1 MSFVFFFF
9 FQAEDGIRDVAVT
22 GVQTCALPIF
32 VSALFRTDLAFRAA
46 EAGESSSGCSRS
58 PGRRQA
64 RCTSSGRSL
73 ARNSS
78 ANASGREPPRRKISI
93 AVERARERRRSEIS
107 FRRVRAAYL

>member
-78 ANASGREPPRRKISI
+78 ANASGRDRKSTRLNSSHGYISY
-93 AVERARERRRSEIS
+93 AVFCLKKKKRDR
-107 FRRVRAAYL
+107 